1 MQISGFPLEQ
11 GDLLIA
17 IVEKELTSDKYV
29 SLFIISNFKNY
40 ELNLNNSAMTGI
52 FFKCLLNNSN
62 Q

>member
-17 IVEKELTSDKYV
+17 IVEKELASDKYI
-29 SLFIISNFKNY
+29 SLFVISNFKNY
-40 ELNLNNSAMTGI
+40 ELNLNNSVMTGI
-52 FFKCLLNNSN
+52 FFKYLLNNGN